1 VNKKNK
7 HTLAA
12 IFEEPVRSN
21 IHWKDIEAL
30 LVAMGAEVTAGRR
43 SSVRVALNGVRAVF
57 QRPHPEK
64 ETDKGAIKSIRR
76 FLIQA
81 NIMNDVEEFIKK
93 YGSN

>member
-30 LVAMGAEVTAGRR
+30 LVAMGAEVTA
-43 SSVRVALNGVRAVF
+43 VF
-57 QRPHPEK
+57 HRPHPEK